1 MSVSRFI
8 KLRNSIVSTLAG
20 LIESRDKSTG
30 KHVERTTGYL
40 KILLYAMRERKV
52 YDKEMEKWDLDAV
65 VSSARLHDIGK
76 INVSDLILNK
86 PGVLTFDEMA
96 KMKTHTS
103 YGESVIEGMIAES
116 GDDEDYLLNAKLF
129 AGGHHEKWNGTGYPK
144 GLKGEEIPLQ
154 GRALALVDV
163 YDALTTP
170 RSYKEAFTH
179 EKAKQIIFESKE
191 VHFDPKI
198 VDVFLEVNDKFEEM
212 NQKWKT
218 N

>member
-1 MSVSRFI
+1 MSVNRFI

-30 KHVERTTGYL
+30 KHVERTTAYL
-40 KILLYAMRERKV
+40 KVLLYAMRERGV
-52 YDKEMEKWDLDAV
+52 YAKEMEKWDLDAV

-86 PGVLTFDEMA
+86 PGVLTFDEMT

-129 AGGHHEKWNGTGYPK
+129 AGNHHEKFNGTGYPR
-144 GLKGEEIPLQ
+144 GLKGTDIPIH
-154 GRALALVDV
+154 GRVLALVDV

-179 EKAKQIIFESKE
+179 EKAKQIILESKD
-191 VHFDPKI
+191 VHFDPLV
-198 VDVFLEVNDKFEEM
+198 VDVFLEVSDQFEELS
-212 NQKWKT
+212 KSWKT